1 MAKVKKVNE
10 NISFN
15 YGSRE
20 ADSGDTVMDVNISF
34 ENPADDSIIVHR
46 LNTWLTAIGRSDLV
60 VSYVEKRK
68 GFDVSK

>member
-34 ENPADDSIIVHR
+34 DNPADDSIIVHR

-60 VSYVEKRK
+60 VGYVEKKK
-68 GFDVSK
+68 GL

>member
-34 ENPADDSIIVHR
+34 ENPADDGIIVHR

-60 VSYVEKRK
+60 VNYVEKKK
-68 GFDVSK
+68 GL

>member
-60 VSYVEKRK
+60 VSYVEKKK
-68 GFDVSK
+68 GL